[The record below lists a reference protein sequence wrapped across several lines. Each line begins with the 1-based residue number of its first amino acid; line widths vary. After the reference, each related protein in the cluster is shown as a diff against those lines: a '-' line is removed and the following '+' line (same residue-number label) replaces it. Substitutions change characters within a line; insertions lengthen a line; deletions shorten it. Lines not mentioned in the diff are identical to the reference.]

1 MAKPRHATEQVLA
14 LHAGGELGRWRRLLT
29 DRHLSK
35 CAACRQ
41 SAAEYER
48 ARRDMAA
55 LRDAPTVDFKAL
67 TRNVR
72 AAALTTSPARR
83 LRGRWLVATA
93 ACVAAVA
100 LALLFTTPP
109 VRSPAPEVPS
119 AGQGMQAM
127 WDEALLGLD
136 AADAQ
141 VGAAGE
147 LSFRAYD
154 PASGTLSITEY
165 Y

>member
-1 MAKPRHATEQVLA
+1 
-14 LHAGGELGRWRRLLT
+14 
-29 DRHLSK
+29 
-35 CAACRQ
+35 
-41 SAAEYER
+41 
-48 ARRDMAA
+48 
-55 LRDAPTVDFKAL
+55 
-67 TRNVR
+67 
-72 AAALTTSPARR
+72 
-83 LRGRWLVATA
+83 
-93 ACVAAVA
+93 
-100 LALLFTTPP
+100 
-109 VRSPAPEVPS
+109 
-119 AGQGMQAM
+119 M

>member
-1 MAKPRHATEQVLA
+1 MAKHRHATEQVLA
-14 LHAGGELGRWRRLLT
+14 LHAGGELGRWRRFLT

-72 AAALTTSPARR
+72 AAALTTRPARR
-83 LRGRWLVATA
+83 LRDRWLVATA

-100 LALLFTTPP
+100 LALLFTAPP
-109 VRSPAPEVPS
+109 MRSPAPEVPS
-119 AGQGMQAM
+119 AGQGMRAM

-147 LSFRAYD
+147 LRFRAYD